1 MNEKVLWELIKQNDN
16 KALQMLFDLHYKS
29 MCYYAIQFV
38 KQMPEAEDIVQSVFI
53 KLWTKR
59 DSITINT
66 SLKSYLY
73 RSVYNNYIDEF
84 RKGKQKEKYLESLKY
99 DTLTE
104 HIAVEDSLELQE
116 KIDKIK
122 ILVDTLSPRCKEVLL
137 LSKHEGY
144 KHREIA
150 EKLEIS
156 VKTVESLMS
165 TAFKKIRDGFEGNDL
180 FFIFIRKAF
189 KRLYF

>member
-1 MNEKVLWELIKQNDN
+1 MDEKVLWKLIKQNDD
-16 KALQMLFDLHYKS
+16 KALQMLFDLHYKP

-59 DSITINT
+59 HNITINT

-84 RKGKQKEKYLESLKY
+84 RKDKQKEKYLESLKY
-99 DTLTE
+99 DMLTE
-104 HIAVEDSLELQE
+104 HIDIEDSSEFQE
-116 KIDKIK
+116 KIDRIK
-122 ILVDTLSPRCKEVLL
+122 TLVDTLSPRCKEVLL
-137 LSKHEGY
+137 LSKQEGY

-165 TAFKKIRDGFEGNDL
+165 TAFKKIRAGFEDGDL
-180 FFIFIRKAF
+180 FFILIRKVF
-189 KRLYF
+189 KRLKF